1 MRCLGSGMLGA
12 SCTAQWIQDGYGCQR
27 GCCDFVC
34 GGDLVLGDGR

>member
-27 GCCDFVC
+27 GC
-34 GGDLVLGDGR
+34 GDLVIGDGR